1 MNPELRKLLDSINAK
16 KQEVKNLV
24 ADNKIEDATKAK
36 EELKA
41 LQAKFDLLYD
51 LEEEELENMENEVDD
66 GTAKGLV
73 DKVKNMTNAFV
84 NAIKAGI
91 KKEPVAAKD
100 MEILNSMTEGTAADG
115 GLTVPQDI
123 STKIK
128 ELRRS
133 EDALENLVNVEPV
146 TTLSGS
152 RVIEKQADQVPFD
165 NVDEEAQFPDIST
178 PQFEKITYSVKKKGG
193 ILKVSRELLQDT
205 AENIIA
211 YLKKWIAKKAKATRN
226 ALILAQINTITAG
239 KEIAV
244 TSIDDLKKIFN
255 LTLDP
260 AIAVGSKVI
269 TNQSGFNWLDT
280 LIDLDGKYILQPNP
294 TQATQMLLFGKYPI
308 FKVSDKVMPNET
320 VLNVDGVTID
330 AYKYPIICGDLEEAI
345 TIFDRETL
353 SIEMSSEAGDL
364 WGKDQTG
371 IKVRERL
378 DIQTVDADAIV
389 KAEVTASVGE

>member
-1 MNPELRKLLDSINAK
+1 MNKELRKLLDSIAAK

-36 EELKA
+36 DELKN

-51 LEEEELENMENEVDD
+51 LEEEELENMEEKASK
-66 GTAKGLV
+66 GTAKGIV
-73 DKVKNMTNAFV
+73 DSVKTMANAFV

-91 KKEPVAAKD
+91 KKEPVAAVD
-100 MEILNSMTEGTAADG
+100 MEILNAMTEGVPADG

-133 EDALENLVNVEPV
+133 EDALENLVNVETV

-152 RVIEKQADQVPFD
+152 RVIELQADQVPFD
-165 NVDEEAQFPDIST
+165 NVDEEEQFPDIST
-178 PQFEKITYSVKKKGG
+178 PQFEKIVYSVKKKGG

-205 AENIIA
+205 AENIIT

-226 ALILAQINTITAG
+226 ALILAQINIITAG
-239 KEIAV
+239 KEISV
-244 TSIDDLKKIFN
+244 TTFDDLKRIFN

-260 AIAVGSKVI
+260 AIAVSAKIV

-280 LIDLDGKYILQPNP
+280 LRDLDGKYALQPNP

-308 FKVSDKVMPNET
+308 FMVSDKVLKNVP
-320 VLNVDGVTID
+320 VLNVDGVTVEG
-330 AYKYPIICGDLEEAI
+330 YKYPIICGDLKEAI

-353 SIEMSSEAGDL
+353 SIEMSSEAGDF

-378 DIQTVDADAIV
+378 DIQTVDAGAIV
-389 KAEVTASVGE
+389 KAEITVMGE

>member
-1 MNPELRKLLDSINAK
+1 MNPELRKLLENINAK

-24 ADNKIEDATKAK
+24 AENKLEEATKAK

-51 LEEEELENMENEVDD
+51 LEEEELENMENEIAD

-73 DKVKNMTNAFV
+73 DKAKNMANAFV

-91 KKEPVAAKD
+91 KKEPVAATD
-100 MEILNSMTEGTAADG
+100 MEILNSMTEGTPADG

-133 EDALENLVNVEPV
+133 EDALENLVNVETV
-146 TTLSGS
+146 TTLAGS

-165 NVDEEAQFPDIST
+165 NVDEEAEFPEIST

-211 YLKKWIAKKAKATRN
+211 YLRKWISKKAKATRN

-308 FKVSDKVMPNET
+308 FKVSDKVMPNVT
-320 VLNVDGVTID
+320 VLNVDGVTVD
-330 AYKYPIICGDLEEAI
+330 AYKYPIICGDLAEAI